1 MILRVIM
8 TPLIKN
14 LKKKELKK
22 LIKNKKKQLSRI
34 EDKLYKIEIKNNIK
48 TRKTIKKIYN

>member
-22 LIKNKKKQLSRI
+22 LIKNN
-34 EDKLYKIEIKNNIK
+34 KNNYLELKINYIK
-48 TRKTIKKIYN
+48 LK